1 LRLALLVIALATP
14 LHAALFDWPTEN
26 RALLEGRPQDFFM
39 YVNRNFEG
47 EETKPWEGG
56 SFGFVR
62 GPQRQ
67 DGDVIYTTLHEGIDI
82 APVRRDASG
91 NPLDEIRASADGIV
105 VHTSREAG
113 ASNYGRYVVIEHK
126 IEGCRFYTLYAHL
139 ASIRGDLRVGTEISE
154 GHVLGILGR
163 SSSGT
168 DPIPQDRAH
177 LHFEIG
183 LRLSENFDRWYEGS
197 PHRRQPNAHGNFNGM
212 NLAGFDPLQQ
222 VLLRPR
228 VDLHTVVNDLPAAL
242 VVVAR
247 SRQAPD
253 FVRRYPQLVT
263 GTSQGSIGWR
273 IEFTWHGMPKRW
285 TPILQGTAGVP
296 AAGWRIER
304 LSSRPDLRRLLEQ
317 RQMLVPGKT
326 EPGETLRRTMG
337 ILLPPS

>member
-1 LRLALLVIALATP
+1 MRLRIALFVIALASP

-139 ASIRGDLRVGTEISE
+139 SEITTQPGQRVSQGDKIGRMGFS
-154 GHVLGILGR
+154 GAGINR
-163 SSSGT
+163 
-168 DPIPQDRAH
+168 DRAH
-177 LHFEIG
+177 LHFEIAVM
-183 LRLSENFDRWYEGS
+183 LSENFETWHRQHFAGS
-197 PHRRQPNAHGNFNGM
+197 PNKHGLYNGL
-212 NLAGFDPLQQ
+212 NLVGIDPTPICSSPQKIPPSGW
-222 VLLRPR
+222 V
-228 VDLHTVVNDLPAAL
+228 TISAA
-242 VVVAR
+242 ASHFTKSQSRTPPR
-247 SRQAPD
+247 SRSFANIPGWFPTESQRLPQHGRLRSRNMD
-253 FVRRYPQLVT
+253 FPL
-263 GTSQGSIGWR
+263 
-273 IEFTWHGMPKRW
+273 
-285 TPILQGTAGVP
+285 
-296 AAGWRIER
+296 R
-304 LSSRPDLRRLLEQ
+304 L
-317 RQMLVPGKT
+317 G
-326 EPGETLRRTMG
+326 
-337 ILLPPS
+337 PPSNPPRSRK